1 MMTREQKQ
9 EIRIRLRMELA
20 AITADLRAIKAWGKR
35 PLAERGEPPATRLGL
50 YDSRWRATLLCM
62 LSAHLRR
69 RLHLRRWRRSQPGEE
84 SRVASLAEQAALLG
98 SELDAI
104 EGNGFRG
111 RLLEPELRVAARV
124 ILAEV
129 ATTGDPPRLAVAQ

>member
-9 EIRIRLRMELA
+9 EIRTRLRMEIA
-20 AITADLRAIKAWGKR
+20 AITADLGALKAWGKR
-35 PLAERGEPPATRLGL
+35 PLAERGQPPATGLGRF
-50 YDSRWRATLLCM
+50 DSRWRATLLCM
-62 LSAHLRR
+62 LTAHLRR
-69 RLHLRRWRRSQPGEE
+69 RLHLRRWRRSQPGQE

-104 EGNGFRG
+104 EGNSYRG
-111 RLLEPELRVAARV
+111 RLLEPALRAAGRA

-129 ATTGDPPRLAVAQ
+129 AATGDLPPLAVAQ